1 MGEMFGSR
9 RRVTGAGPVWGWP
22 RRKSRLF
29 SASGLALALL
39 AACASGG
46 SKHILVRPHPMGVQS
61 LPQEM
66 VSVLLDRDYERVR
79 VRETGI
85 DWGAAGYTDESAHL
99 VQQQGS
105 TVVTTSEYR
114 MLFRSRDNPASFV
127 RVRVKRNSGRTRL
140 TFYEEG
146 REDLSLAAQR
156 RLRLIED
163 DLALRYGKD
172 RVQVK

>member
-1 MGEMFGSR
+1 MVEIFGSR

-22 RRKSRLF
+22 RSRSRLF

-39 AACASGG
+39 TACASGG
-46 SKHILVRPHPMGVQS
+46 GKHILVRPHPVGVQS

-66 VSVLLDRDYERVR
+66 TSVLLERDYERVR

-85 DWGAAGYTDESAHL
+85 DWGAAGYTDESAHM

-114 MLFRSRDNPASFV
+114 MLFRYRHDSASFV
-127 RVRVKRNSGRTRL
+127 RVRVKRESGFTRL

-146 REDLSLAAQR
+146 RDGLSVAAERLLRMIEEDLV
-156 RLRLIED
+156 
-163 DLALRYGKD
+163 LRYGMD